1 MKRTFTKLFRL
12 PSETMA
18 KGSTSSFILHLHPR
32 LIPEKSAR
40 FAFTFCFGGLAF
52 FCFIIEVLTGSLLML
67 HYQPSASGAYA
78 SVQKITHIAPYGSV
92 IRNVHYWAGQAM
104 VVLVC
109 LHMIRVFITRS
120 YEEPRRLN
128 WVVGVACLILTV
140 FVDFTGYLLVWDDRA
155 LVAWTIARNIL
166 EMIPLI
172 GAPAASTIFGT
183 ESDFNMA
190 IIRLYSWHIV
200 IFPLIMTFF
209 MSLHFW
215 KIRKDG
221 GISIPL

>member
-1 MKRTFTKLFRL
+1 
-12 PSETMA
+12 MA

-32 LIPEKSAR
+32 FIPEKSAS
-40 FAFTFCFGGLAF
+40 FTFTFCFGGMAF
-52 FCFIIEVLTGSLLML
+52 FFFLIEVLTGLLLML
-67 HYQPSASGAYA
+67 HYQPSASNAYA
-78 SVQKITHIAPYGSV
+78 SVQKITHLAPYGSV
-92 IRNVHYWAGQAM
+92 IRNIHYWGGQAM
-104 VVLVC
+104 VVVVC
-109 LHMIRVFITRS
+109 LHMTRVFWTGS

-128 WVVGVACLILTV
+128 WIVGVACLILTV
-140 FVDFTGYLLVWDDRA
+140 LVDFTGYLLVWDDRA

-172 GAPAASTIFGT
+172 GSPAASVIFGT
-183 ESDFNMA
+183 ESDFNTA

-200 IFPLIMTFF
+200 IFPLILTFM

-215 KIRKDG
+215 KVRKDG